1 MCCLR
6 TYYTYSYMYLSV
18 ANFLQKKFNFDAH
31 YFLKGGF
38 WLTLTQ
44 AIVVLAGIVT
54 TSLFA
59 HYLSETDYG
68 IYRYLIGLAILFSS
82 FSLTGLGQSILQ
94 TAAKKYYRFYQET
107 IRLNFLYSLSI
118 AFISLGG
125 AIYYFINENII
136 LSLGCILIAIFQPII
151 SGFQNT
157 QAFLQGS
164 RRFREAT
171 IAQGIKVIAVS
182 LLSIGTLFFTENIV
196 VLLLVYLGSNS
207 LVNIIFHIIYRPKQA
222 EDTPEEI
229 SLQYVAYA
237 KSTSVRNIIS
247 SISNRLDTVLIF
259 TQLGAAELA
268 VYTIATII
276 PEQIKGSFKNLAS
289 LLLPKYAK
297 HEDAAVLK
305 RSVPKRS
312 VQLFLLLLTVTILY
326 IIAAPYMYEL
336 LFPKYQNA
344 VLLSQITALAF
355 PTFVLYIPY
364 SILQSRLAE
373 SELHKITLYSS
384 VFQVVTIFGFIFLF
398 GLMGAIIAKLT
409 YRIFYLIVVY
419 SYFKKLH

>member
-1 MCCLR
+1 M
-6 TYYTYSYMYLSV
+6 YSFA
-18 ANFLQKKFNFDAH
+18 ANFLQKKFNFDAQ

-44 AIVVLAGIVT
+44 VIVVLAGIVT

-59 HYLSETDYG
+59 HYMSETDYG
-68 IYRYLIGLAILFSS
+68 IYRYLIGIAVLFSS

-118 AFISLGG
+118 TVISFGG
-125 AIYYFINENII
+125 VFYYFINENII

-151 SGFQNT
+151 NGFQNT

-171 IAQGIKVIAVS
+171 IAQGIKVLIVS
-182 LLSIGTLFFTENIV
+182 ILSVATLFFTKSII
-196 VLLLVYLGSNS
+196 VLLLVYLGSNAM
-207 LVNIIFHIIYRPKQA
+207 VNIIFHLIYRPKH
-222 EDTPEEI
+222 TPATPKEI
-229 SLQYVAYA
+229 SAQYVAYA

-276 PEQIKGSFKNLAS
+276 PEQIKASFKNLAS

-297 HEDAAVLK
+297 HENVDVLK

-312 VQLFLLLLTVTILY
+312 LQLFLLLLGVTILY
-326 IIAAPYMYEL
+326 IIAAPYVYEL
-336 LFPKYQNA
+336 IFPKYQTA
-344 VLLSQITALAF
+344 ILLSQISALAF
-355 PTFVLYIPY
+355 PTFILYIPY

-373 SELHKITLYSS
+373 SELHKITVYSS
-384 VFQVVTIFGFIFLF
+384 IFQVVTIFGFIFFF
-398 GLMGAIIAKLT
+398 GLLGAIIARLL
-409 YRIFYLIVVY
+409 YRIIFMLTVY
-419 SYFKKLH
+419 VYFHKIKTL

>member
-1 MCCLR
+1 M
-6 TYYTYSYMYLSV
+6 YSFA

-44 AIVVLAGIVT
+44 VIVVLAGIIT

-68 IYRYLIGLAILFSS
+68 IYRYLIGLAVLFSS

-118 AFISLGG
+118 TAISLGG

-136 LSLGCILIAIFQPII
+136 LSLGCVLIAIFQPII
-151 SGFQNT
+151 NGFQNT

-171 IAQGIKVIAVS
+171 IAQGIKVLVVS
-182 LLSIGTLFFTENIV
+182 LLCVATLFFTKNVIT
-196 VLLLVYLGSNS
+196 LLLMYLGSNA
-207 LVNIIFHIIYRPKQA
+207 LVNIIFHLVYRPKQA
-222 EDTPEEI
+222 PTTPEDI

-237 KSTSVRNIIS
+237 KSTSIRNIIS

-276 PEQIKGSFKNLAS
+276 PEQIKASFKNLAS

-297 HEDAAVLK
+297 HENVDVLK

-312 VQLFLLLLTVTILY
+312 LQLFLLLLAVTILY
-326 IIAAPYMYEL
+326 IIAAPYVYEL
-336 LFPKYQNA
+336 LFPKYQTA
-344 VLLSQITALAF
+344 ILLSQISALAF
-355 PTFVLYIPY
+355 PTFILYIPY

-384 VFQVVTIFGFIFLF
+384 IFQVVTIFGFIFFF
-398 GLMGAIIAKLT
+398 GLLGAIIARLL
-409 YRIFYLIVVY
+409 YRIIFMLTVY
-419 SYFKKLH
+419 VYFHKIKTL